1 MFYFLTVFPIISLM
15 SKFDIKRL
23 PSLCQKLFQKFK
35 VSSGLNMT
43 FFLIGV
49 VNQDITSKIIFF
61 RQPLS

>member
-15 SKFDIKRL
+15 SKFGIKRL

-43 FFLIGV
+43 VFLIGV